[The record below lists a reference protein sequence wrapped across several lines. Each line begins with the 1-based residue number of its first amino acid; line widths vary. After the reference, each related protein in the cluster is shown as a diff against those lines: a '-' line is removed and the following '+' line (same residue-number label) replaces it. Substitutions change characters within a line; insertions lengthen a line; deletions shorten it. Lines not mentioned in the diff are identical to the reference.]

1 MLDYVP
7 GECWPQLLAS
17 PSAAIHV
24 EELLRAEVLGL
35 PRPLYSQVH
44 AFEICLSLQTH
55 LFQNSGAEPG
65 SYSHLTETSVLRG
78 LVSFL
83 QAKSQLSPHPST
95 TAKASPLLA
104 SIISLLAAKL
114 GRPLPPL
121 DWTFLDSLH
130 ESAMLRLDLV
140 EFQSSKVRV
149 WMLKALFINAVIIMQ
164 TCCGGASLPTSRQL
178 SNSSCSR

>member
-7 GECWPQLLAS
+7 GECWPQLLVS
-17 PSAAIHV
+17 PSAAILV

-44 AFEICLSLQTH
+44 AFKICLSLQTH

-140 EFQSSKVRV
+140 EFQSSKVHV
-149 WMLKALFINAVIIMQ
+149 WML
-164 TCCGGASLPTSRQL
+164 
-178 SNSSCSR
+178 